1 MKGATVGLA
10 IIAALALQTSPFF
23 GRNGAGI
30 DLVLVVVVWAAL
42 QFGPAAGLLTGAA
55 AGLAQDVLS
64 AGIIGVGGFSKTL
77 VGFGAGAVGSQFIV
91 ANAPT
96 RFVVLVIGAVLNELV
111 FLGLYAAIEQR
122 GFDMPWRQAGHPG
135 AGDGGRRH
143 RADDRLE
150 RDSRVPDAPPAA
162 ARLLTVRRPSR
173 SEVRR

>member
-96 RFVVLVIGAVLNELV
+96 RFVVLLVGAALNELV

-122 GFDMPWRQAGHPG
+122 GFDMPWRQAGARALATAVVGIVLMIASNAIP
-135 AGDGGRRH
+135 AFLTRR
-143 RADDRLE
+143 RL
-150 RDSRVPDAPPAA
+150 
-162 ARLLTVRRPSR
+162 RRGY
-173 SEVRR
+173 